1 MARSPRQSQAKP
13 IAKPV
18 PPDAVRVWRGFRLG
32 TLTPADF
39 LQDLGTIFI
48 PVTAQL
54 QRLYGLTA
62 YLPTVLPSSKPE
74 GVPDEIALVFYQTQQ
89 AYNDTSNIVAG
100 RAYSLLHKTVFAF
113 PASLSGFPVVLGSA
127 LALDQPYYLF
137 AGEVDWR
144 GGFTQ
149 VFVGGRP
156 ANTTVQQFSGKLQ
169 RFFQREQKLQTRSLD
184 GAIFCVSANY
194 VVYWEHW
201 TSEAASL
208 HGHISE
214 LPKYSTRVLLQPYA
228 AQLVESSLTAH
239 YPGLSGIESK
249 SFNIIFPR

>member
-1 MARSPRQSQAKP
+1 
-13 IAKPV
+13 
-18 PPDAVRVWRGFRLG
+18 
-32 TLTPADF
+32 
-39 LQDLGTIFI
+39 
-48 PVTAQL
+48 
-54 QRLYGLTA
+54 
-62 YLPTVLPSSKPE
+62 
-74 GVPDEIALVFYQTQQ
+74 
-89 AYNDTSNIVAG
+89 
-100 RAYSLLHKTVFAF
+100 
-113 PASLSGFPVVLGSA
+113 
-127 LALDQPYYLF
+127 
-137 AGEVDWR
+137 
-144 GGFTQ
+144 
-149 VFVGGRP
+149 
-156 ANTTVQQFSGKLQ
+156 VQQFSGKLQ